1 MKCIHGEG
9 PREQVVNLIEK
20 TLEEQGK
27 NYKIK
32 EYGRIKIY
40 KTGLFRTIILI
51 YNYSDSTFQIC
62 GEKQVLEA
70 IKKNRI
76 LYSAKINITE
86 HITRTTKTTDTGSE
100 KAYNLLIERQEAIE
114 KLRYCKTR
122 NIATVIIPAILLP
135 ILYIKSSDPFIA
147 LIAILI
153 LLPIIMFT
161 PILARINE
169 KTVLINTFTCI
180 KLRKEINEIDRKLLE
195 LMKKIRNENIKK
207 IMAIQLAH
215 NRDNKKK

>member
-40 KTGLFRTIILI
+40 KTGLFRKIILI

-76 LYSAKINITE
+76 LYSTKINITE
-86 HITRTTKTTDTGSE
+86 RIIRTTKTTDAGSE

-122 NIATVIIPAILLP
+122 NIATITILILLLP
-135 ILYIKSSDPFIA
+135 ILYIKSSDPLTA
-147 LIAILI
+147 PIAILI
-153 LLPIIMFT
+153 LLPIIIFT
-161 PILARINE
+161 PIPARISE

-180 KLRKEINEIDRKLLE
+180 KLRREINEIDRKLLE
-195 LMKKIRNENIKK
+195 LMKKTRDENIKK
-207 IMAIQLAH
+207 IIAIQLAH
-215 NRDNKKK
+215 SRDNKKE

>member
-1 MKCIHGEG
+1 
-9 PREQVVNLIEK
+9 

-27 NYKIK
+27 NYKVK

-40 KTGLFRTIILI
+40 KTGLFRKIILI

-62 GEKQVLEA
+62 GNKHILEA

-76 LYSAKINITE
+76 LYSTKINITE
-86 HITRTTKTTDTGSE
+86 HITRTIKTTDTGSE

-122 NIATVIIPAILLP
+122 NIATITILILLLP
-135 ILYIKSSDPFIA
+135 ILYIKSSDPLTA
-147 LIAILI
+147 PIAILI
-153 LLPIIMFT
+153 LLPIIIFT
-161 PILARINE
+161 PIPARISE

-180 KLRKEINEIDRKLLE
+180 KLRREINEIDRKLLE
-195 LMKKIRNENIKK
+195 LMKKTRDENIKK
-207 IMAIQLAH
+207 IIAIQLAH
-215 NRDNKKK
+215 SRDNKKE